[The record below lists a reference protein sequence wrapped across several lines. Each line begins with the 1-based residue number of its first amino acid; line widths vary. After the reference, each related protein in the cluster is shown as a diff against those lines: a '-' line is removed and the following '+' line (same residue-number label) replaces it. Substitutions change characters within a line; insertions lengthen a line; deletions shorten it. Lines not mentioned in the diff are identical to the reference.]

1 MLLIMI
7 ITRKRET
14 WRVYYDT
21 KYNDWIILTPKFG
34 TTRYLPTLRF
44 DSEIN
49 AKIEKRIA
57 EVEKMLSEFRS
68 REIKPITIS
77 IR

>member
-1 MLLIMI
+1 MI
-7 ITRKRET
+7 ITRKRKT

-34 TTRYLPTLRF
+34 TTRYLPRLRF

-57 EVEKMLSEFRS
+57 EVEKMLSELRS

>member
-7 ITRKRET
+7 ITRKGET

-21 KYNDWIILTPKFG
+21 KYNDWIVLTPKFG
-34 TTRYLPTLRF
+34 TTRHLPRLGF
-44 DSEIN
+44 DSKIN

-57 EVEKMLSEFRS
+57 EVEKMLSEN
-68 REIKPITIS
+68 REVHPTTIS
-77 IR
+77 IK